1 MEVKTLSLPAG
12 AFALAHGERF
22 PRLTAI
28 APDRFELWFEDSGRT
43 AELFDAYFRGSE
55 VSGRDFYVALRD
67 LRAAINRSKGGA
79 R

>member
-1 MEVKTLSLPAG
+1 MEVKTMSLPAG

-28 APDRFELWFEDSGRT
+28 TPDRFELWFEDSGKT
-43 AELFDAYFRGSE
+43 AELFDAYFRGSK
-55 VSGRDFYVALRD
+55 VSARDFYVALHD
-67 LRAAINRSKGGA
+67 LRMAINRAKGGA